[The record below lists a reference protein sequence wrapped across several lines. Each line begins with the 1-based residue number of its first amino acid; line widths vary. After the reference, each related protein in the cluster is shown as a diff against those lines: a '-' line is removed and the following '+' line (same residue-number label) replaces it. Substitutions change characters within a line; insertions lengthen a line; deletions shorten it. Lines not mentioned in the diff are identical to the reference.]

1 MGQYS
6 SKGDQELKL
15 VTLGGVNKNTGAANP
30 TTVKGY
36 YKGKRELTFS
46 TGEPSTFLILQ
57 TKDGDVGVRET
68 KNMTRGLSDI
78 EEQASSNGDSVIGA
92 HLTITYVGSDRSK
105 NGFTFKKF
113 NVDADTSNRLASST
127 AFESGDDYEAGSS
140 ADDVETEQVAAAN
153 VAAAA
158 ATRQEKVR
166 QLLSKK

>member
-46 TGEPSTFLILQ
+46 TGSATFLVIQ

-78 EEQASSNGDSVIGA
+78 EEQASTSGDSVLGA
-92 HLTITYVGSDRSK
+92 HLTITYTGSDRSK
-105 NGFTFKKF
+105 NGFIFKKF
-113 NVDADTSNRLASST
+113 NIDADTSNRLSTSST
-127 AFESGDDYEAGSS
+127 ELNEESEAYDGE
-140 ADDVETEQVAAAN
+140 ADTDTTEQVVVSK

-158 ATRQEKVR
+158 ARQDKVR
-166 QLLSKK
+166 QMLLKK